1 MLTRSIKATLLAL
14 VCSILTLVSL
24 STAASETTTATAND
38 TPSGHELVQDVYKE
52 GTRVE
57 LDEDQDEVYEAVQ
70 QGLIKP
76 FSELYDT
83 IDRQLHGRLI
93 RVELE
98 EDDDEWIY
106 ELKLVHEQN
115 VIKVEYNATTLE
127 MIEIKGRNLH
137 DVIKK

>member
-1 MLTRSIKATLLAL
+1 MLIKSVKALIVVLTSSLFISLPATATL
-14 VCSILTLVSL
+14 
-24 STAASETTTATAND
+24 ND
-38 TPSGHELVQDVYKE
+38 PAPSGHDLVQDAYKE

-57 LDEDQDEVYEAVQ
+57 LDEDQDEVYDAVQ

-76 FSELYDT
+76 FSELYETVDQ
-83 IDRQLHGRLI
+83 QLHGRLI

-98 EDDDEWIY
+98 EDNDEWIY

-127 MIEIKGRNLH
+127 MIEIKGRNIH

>member
-1 MLTRSIKATLLAL
+1 MLTRKINAL
-14 VCSILTLVSL
+14 IVILTSSL
-24 STAASETTTATAND
+24 FIALPASANPND
-38 TPSGHELVQDVYKE
+38 PIPSGHDLVQDTFKE

-57 LDEDQDEVYEAVQ
+57 FDEDQDEVYDAVQ

-76 FSELYDT
+76 FSDLYETVDE
-83 IDRQLHGRLI
+83 QLHGRVI

-127 MIEIKGRNLH
+127 MIELKGRNLH